1 MRILIFLIIDG
12 EYCGEWILALIPIP
26 QVIRQLNALFPGAQS
41 VNSDVTMK
49 VRWLSSADN
58 DAWVFTYTTSMS
70 ESGGDRYGSALFN
83 WAEVYRP
90 TLQSVNDG
98 SWTADNYW
106 RGLESGVVSTEIGDA
121 VPDDVVSEIES
132 TETEIYEGNLY
143 IWAGTEFEGE
153 DDTFLFESMS
163 SYVDGVEGDVP
174 SN

>member
-90 TLQSVNDG
+90 TCNPSTMGPGLPTTIGAVSNLVSSLQKLAMLFLTTS
-98 SWTADNYW
+98 SQRLSRPRRKSM
-106 RGLESGVVSTEIGDA
+106 RGTYTSGQVQNSKVKTI
-121 VPDDVVSEIES
+121 P
-132 TETEIYEGNLY
+132 
-143 IWAGTEFEGE
+143 
-153 DDTFLFESMS
+153 S
-163 SYVDGVEGDVP
+163 S
-174 SN
+174 SNR